1 MMATEALLRPQSA
14 GAAILQDAGSIGTGQ
29 SGSTVKVFM
38 KVASARFGLS
48 VGVLDTT
55 GDGDA
60 LTHID
65 HNNELRGQIQ
75 LSGFVLADHDIGI
88 EELTPAVGVA
98 ANNPVSVQFK
108 AANAKIYK
116 FKMVIKDIVID
127 WNRQSPVVGLSIVG
141 LLTDNLTTDIAFQE
155 AAS

>member
-1 MMATEALLRPQSA
+1 MATEALLRPQSA

-29 SGSTVKVFM
+29 SGSTVKIFM

-48 VGVLDTT
+48 MGVLDTT

-75 LSGFVLADHDIGI
+75 LSGFVLAGHDIGI
-88 EELTPAVGVA
+88 EELG

-108 AANAKIYK
+108 AASNKVYK

-127 WNRQSPVVGLSIVG
+127 WNRQSPVVGLSVVG
-141 LLTDNLTTDIAFQE
+141 LLTDDLTSSIAFQE